1 MSPREEAS
9 YRAPH
14 VHLPSDPNRVMQD
27 AIADLLAD
35 YPVTV
40 ERPVSWGEMDAFQH
54 VNNARFFRYFEDA
67 RIAYFK
73 AMNVFDRQGHWGNL
87 APILGMTS
95 CDFKTP
101 LVHPDTIHIGARILD
116 IEEERMTMEHAVA
129 SVDQERLAAV
139 GEAVIVAYD
148 YEQEKK
154 ANVPEMWRSAIDRV
168 EEEGTDERGVT

>member
-1 MSPREEAS
+1 M
-9 YRAPH
+9 
-14 VHLPSDPNRVMQD
+14 ND
-27 AIADLLAD
+27 AVADLLAD

-73 AMNVFDRQGHWGNL
+73 RMNVFDRRGRWGNL
-87 APILGMTS
+87 APILSLTS

-101 LVHPDTIHIGARILD
+101 LVHPDTIHVGARVTE
-116 IEEERMTMEHAVA
+116 IEGARMTMEHAIA

-139 GEAVIVAYD
+139 GEAVVVAYD
-148 YEQEKK
+148 YEAEQK
-154 ANVPEMWRSAIDRV
+154 ANVPEMWHEAIEQLED
-168 EEEGTDERGVT
+168 ETDE